1 MILGPVTCKDR
12 RAASSGIVKMSIL
25 LVLFTFLQSS
35 HSIQIHQQ
43 TKPSNTDNV
52 YNKNLYLQELT
63 NIQNRFRTDLNQIKD
78 KFTQMNQELSS
89 TNASSSSQVIT
100 LQETLAEERDA
111 LYIFQQYLNVP
122 FALKSCECLNFTEG
136 QKKQL
141 QTQINEV
148 NQ

>member
-12 RAASSGIVKMSIL
+12 RTASSGIVKMSIL

-111 LYIFQQYLNVP
+111 LYNIQQYLNVP
-122 FALKSCECLNFTEG
+122 FALKSCECLNFTED